1 MVNIFEWKWGSFL
14 TTYISV
20 FLMEMLD
27 NSQLILIYFST
38 KYGHQWVSALGAFS
52 AFLITGVIGASF
64 SAIRKLSDYVTDGIE
79 LFFALLIFTIG
90 VITLSHSEI
99 ILNACGKLSDF
110 VRRKFS
116 DPFLYSM
123 GDKERDETPEEEISL
138 TDVHEDASTEQKQ
151 EEGEGEGGEAKKEG
165 DAANEEDEVA
175 EEIKE
180 LPDKKKRIG
189 RIKLYVLV
197 LVTVFFL
204 ELPDKT
210 MLMVATLA
218 QTSDYPLSIF
228 VGYAGALFTQSVIA
242 LIIGKGLGNVAEKY
256 GEYVEILA
264 GVILSL
270 TGAIKIALM
279 VFVGDISID
288 DLFGSGNKG
297 RSFSSSS
304 SSSSSSFAEFM
315 SSSSSSNYTFF

>member
-1 MVNIFEWKWGSFL
+1 MVNILGWKWGSFL

-20 FLMEMLD
+20 FLMECLD

-64 SAIRKLSDYVTDGIE
+64 SAIRNLSEYVTDGIE

-90 VITLSHSEI
+90 IITLSHSEI
-99 ILNACGKLSDF
+99 ILSACGRLSSF
-110 VRRKFS
+110 VKRKFS

-123 GDKERDETPEEEISL
+123 GDKEREEVPEEEISL
-138 TDVHEDASTEQKQ
+138 TDIREDDGKDASDAENGAGAADAEKAETEA
-151 EEGEGEGGEAKKEG
+151 E
-165 DAANEEDEVA
+165 

-189 RIKLYVLV
+189 RIKLYILV

-228 VGYAGALFTQSVIA
+228 VGYAGALFTQSIIA
-242 LIIGKGLGNVAEKY
+242 LIIGKGLGNAAEKY

-270 TGAIKIALM
+270 TGAVKIALM
-279 VFVGDISID
+279 IFVGDISID
-288 DLFGSGNKG
+288 DLFGDGNNA
-297 RSFSSSS
+297 FSSSS
-304 SSSSSSFAEFM
+304 SSSSSFDFGSN
-315 SSSSSSNYTFF
+315 SSSFY